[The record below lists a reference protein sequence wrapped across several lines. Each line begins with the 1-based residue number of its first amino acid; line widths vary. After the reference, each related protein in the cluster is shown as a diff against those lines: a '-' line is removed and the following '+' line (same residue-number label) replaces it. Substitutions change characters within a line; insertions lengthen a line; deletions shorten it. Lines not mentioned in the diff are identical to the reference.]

1 MTVTATHAPSSA
13 APRPVNTPHP
23 RHPADTGSAQVRW
36 TVKTGGAVL
45 AAITGGPG
53 DGRMLALVYRRR
65 GQLLRP
71 GQGATLDPRV
81 PRTGWYLLD
90 GSPPARWLAADEDR
104 ARARVE
110 LEFAAGWSR
119 AEGEHN
125 PSGDPLYERD
135 GQRASMRA
143 LIDQH
148 LARAADAA
156 ALPSI
161 RRTRRVV
168 TDG

>member
-1 MTVTATHAPSSA
+1 MTVTAEPSLSTS
-13 APRPVNTPHP
+13 APRPANAPHP
-23 RHPADTGSAQVRW
+23 RRPADTGAAQVRW
-36 TVKTGGAVL
+36 TVKTGGALL

-135 GQRASMRA
+135 GQRASMRT

-148 LARAADAA
+148 LALAAHTA
-156 ALPSI
+156 PSPL